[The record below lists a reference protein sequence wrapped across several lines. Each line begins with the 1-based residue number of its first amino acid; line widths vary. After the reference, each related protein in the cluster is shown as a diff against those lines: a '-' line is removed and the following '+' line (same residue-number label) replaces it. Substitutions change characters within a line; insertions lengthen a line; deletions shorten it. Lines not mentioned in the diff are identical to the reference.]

1 MKELLEKVDS
11 VFIIVDLWSN
21 RLMKEFLGMTCPTF
35 TNLEC
40 NRFRGE
46 HNGENIA
53 QNYEELISF
62 YKLKGKVIHIVTDNA
77 SNMLKA
83 FRLPGFDVLIA
94 DELDSEPSDEE
105 DEVDIQSVDVTNS
118 LSYLPEHDS
127 CFIHTL
133 QLVVKDGFKQAG
145 IINKVLAKTANIV
158 SHVRRSI
165 HANDILEGKKG
176 CKQRW

>member
-11 VFIIVDLWSN
+11 VSITVDLWSN
-21 RLMKEFLGMTCPTF
+21 RLMKGFLGITCHF
-35 TNLEC
+35 IFDWSLRSLILGC
-40 NRFRGE
+40 NRFCGE
-46 HNGENIA
+46 HNAENIA

-62 YKLKGKVIHIVTDNA
+62 YKLKGKVTHIVTDNA

-83 FRLPGFDVLIA
+83 FRLAVFGVLIA

-105 DEVDIQSVDVTNS
+105 DEGDIQSVDVTNS
-118 LSYLPEHDS
+118 LIYLPEHDS

-145 IINKVLAKTANIV
+145 MINKARLDSVNRLT
-158 SHVRRSI
+158 
-165 HANDILEGKKG
+165 G
-176 CKQRW
+176 